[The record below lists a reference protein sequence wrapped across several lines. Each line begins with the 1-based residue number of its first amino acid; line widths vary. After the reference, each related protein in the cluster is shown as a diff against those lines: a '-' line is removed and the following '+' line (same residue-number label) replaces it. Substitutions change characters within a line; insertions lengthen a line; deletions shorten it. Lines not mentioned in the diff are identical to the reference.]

1 MTSALPGASLHHRM
15 RAAHEGGRLCRTVL
29 QGEDMAGF
37 PGSFSDRRAPVHRGG
52 GIRPAVR
59 ERNFRLNSVNF
70 VNLAAKEGLGRVN
83 SPDNAACPAPRA
95 EKFVPPLFQWNKAD
109 TQTPRLTFRGT
120 AN

>member
-1 MTSALPGASLHHRM
+1 M
-15 RAAHEGGRLCRTVL
+15 RAAAPAALSYRGKIW
-29 QGEDMAGF
+29 QGSPALSQIGVRPF
-37 PGSFSDRRAPVHRGG
+37 HRGG
-52 GIRPAVR
+52 GIRPAGQ

-70 VNLAAKEGLGRVN
+70 VNLAAKEGLGGVN
-83 SPDNAACPAPRA
+83 SPDISACPAPRA

>member
-1 MTSALPGASLHHRM
+1 M
-15 RAAHEGGRLCRTVL
+15 RAAASAALSYRGKIW
-29 QGEDMAGF
+29 QGSPALSQIGVR
-37 PGSFSDRRAPVHRGG
+37 PIIGG
-52 GIRPAVR
+52 GIRPAGR

-95 EKFVPPLFQWNKAD
+95 EKFVPPLFQWNKED